1 MTPVSTCPAA
11 IVYAAPSAPTHCS
24 APPPGFVPVATTPT
38 NAWYYQHGEAS
49 NSLQVRYTWLLVRM
63 PILSFP
69 QLVYYPTP
77 TQHFYQV
84 RFRSLSI
91 NSSSYLSRFPGSVSS
106 AIAVAIVTLRAGE
119 LLYSIGVLQI
129 QNARL
134 RRTTAVRRITTA
146 ARSFLQ
152 RRTPPPINDSFIR
165 RLYIWNR
172 LML

>member
-1 MTPVSTCPAA
+1 MSRSDRLRCPVGSHALQCTPAGIRARGDNADECLVL
-11 IVYAAPSAPTHCS
+11 SA
-24 APPPGFVPVATTPT
+24 
-38 NAWYYQHGEAS
+38 WEAS